1 MPKGSTINTRLLRRI
16 MGNIQ
21 RYTANNLSELMDKIA
36 KNSIGLDDYINQV
49 WGTTAQTYPPYNI
62 VQHSNHESSLEI
74 ALAGFK
80 KKEVKVYTE
89 HGKLHVEG
97 KKDEKKESE
106 YVHRGMAQRS
116 FERSWQLSDDVEITK
131 VTFEDGL
138 LTVELGKIV
147 PEHHARKEYL

>member
-1 MPKGSTINTRLLRRI
+1 MPKGSHNSHSLLKEKH
-16 MGNIQ
+16 MTIQ
-21 RYTANNLSELMDKIA
+21 RYRANDLAELFDKIT
-36 KNSIGLDDYINQV
+36 KNSIGLDSYIDQF
-49 WGTTAQTYPPYNI
+49 WQTTAQTYPPYNI

-89 HGKLHVEG
+89 HGKLVVEG
-97 KKDEKKESE
+97 KKEEKKETE

-116 FERSWQLSDDVEITK
+116 FNREWQLTEDVEIKK

-138 LTVELGKIV
+138 LTVDLGKVV
-147 PEHHARKEYL
+147 PEHHARKDYL